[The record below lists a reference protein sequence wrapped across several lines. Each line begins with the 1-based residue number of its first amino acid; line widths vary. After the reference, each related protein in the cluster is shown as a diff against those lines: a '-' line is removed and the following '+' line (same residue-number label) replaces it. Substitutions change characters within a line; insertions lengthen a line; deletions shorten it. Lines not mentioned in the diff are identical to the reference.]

1 MLRVQ
6 QRDEAA
12 FEILVHRHTQAIHTF
27 VFRLIGDRV
36 ESEDLTQETFLR
48 MWQRASKWVPGSVK
62 FTTWLHQIA
71 RNLCIDEFRKA
82 QSKKRTASVEAYDN
96 QDSSLDRL
104 AQLDQTAAVR
114 KVLSELPERQRT
126 ALVLCQVQGWSQQA
140 AAQVVGTTTDGIQA
154 LIARARRT
162 LRNSVLTRNE

>member
-6 QRDEAA
+6 LRDEAA
-12 FEILVHRHTQAIHTF
+12 FEMLVHRYTRIIHAF
-27 VFRLIGDRV
+27 LFRLTGDRV
-36 ESEDLTQETFLR
+36 EAEDLTQETFLR
-48 MWQRASKWVPGSVK
+48 MWQRASKWEEGTVK

-82 QSKKRTASVEAYDN
+82 QSKKRTIAVADDEVE
-96 QDSSLDRL
+96 QSP
-104 AQLDQTAAVR
+104 LDQVAEQDQAQTIR
-114 KVLSELPERQRT
+114 NVLGKLPERQRT
-126 ALVLCQVQGWSQQA
+126 ALVLCQVQGWSQQE

-162 LRNSVLTRNE
+162 LRDSVLIR